1 MRCKEFLMKDSY
13 SFDISEE
20 EGRISYSRM
29 FLSYLK
35 TFQRMGLK
43 AIPMEAESGPIGGNL
58 SHEFIILA
66 NTGES
71 KVYIDKRILDLEIA
85 DNVDYENDSKNIV
98 EEWTQYYSVTDDMY
112 DQETYEKKVGKKK

>member
-1 MRCKEFLMKDSY
+1 MKDSY

-66 NTGES
+66 NTIE
-71 KVYIDKRILDLEIA
+71 
-85 DNVDYENDSKNIV
+85 
-98 EEWTQYYSVTDDMY
+98 
-112 DQETYEKKVGKKK
+112 